1 MSIIQC
7 TSFYFILPT
16 CLKMALFDFSKESYL
31 QQYCLLYVL
40 WTIKLNIWVLNV
52 EQTRY
57 SKMPS
62 FRDLSVLDR
71 MNVSQGSYY
80 STFVWRFTN
89 PLENPSFKEFAME
102 PFDAG
107 YMISCVIFVILGSCG
122 IFLNG
127 RAFYYFFRPKTV
139 SFRLLHTYGNNFKF
153 ILQIRV
159 I

>member
-1 MSIIQC
+1 
-7 TSFYFILPT
+7 
-16 CLKMALFDFSKESYL
+16 
-31 QQYCLLYVL
+31 
-40 WTIKLNIWVLNV
+40 
-52 EQTRY
+52 
-57 SKMPS
+57 MPS

-139 SFRLLHTYGNNFKF
+139 SFKLVYTYGNTPKNLFWK
-153 ILQIRV
+153 
-159 I
+159 

>member
-1 MSIIQC
+1 
-7 TSFYFILPT
+7 
-16 CLKMALFDFSKESYL
+16 
-31 QQYCLLYVL
+31 
-40 WTIKLNIWVLNV
+40 
-52 EQTRY
+52 
-57 SKMPS
+57 MPS
-62 FRDLSVLDR
+62 FGDLSFLDR

-107 YMISCVIFVILGSCG
+107 YMISCVIFVIFGSCG

-139 SFRLLHTYGNNFKF
+139 SFRLVHTYANNIKF
-153 ILQIRV
+153 IL
-159 I
+159 

>member
-1 MSIIQC
+1 
-7 TSFYFILPT
+7 
-16 CLKMALFDFSKESYL
+16 
-31 QQYCLLYVL
+31 
-40 WTIKLNIWVLNV
+40 
-52 EQTRY
+52 
-57 SKMPS
+57 MPS

-89 PLENPSFKEFAME
+89 PLENPSFKEFALE

-127 RAFYYFFRPKTV
+127 RSLYFFFRPKTV
-139 SFRLLHTYGNNFKF
+139 SFTLVHTYANTPKQIIYFANKCDSNDNYIIF
-153 ILQIRV
+153 IGEKSVQYLSLIH

>member
-1 MSIIQC
+1 
-7 TSFYFILPT
+7 
-16 CLKMALFDFSKESYL
+16 
-31 QQYCLLYVL
+31 
-40 WTIKLNIWVLNV
+40 
-52 EQTRY
+52 
-57 SKMPS
+57 MPS
-62 FRDLSVLDR
+62 FGDISFLDR

-139 SFRLLHTYGNNFKF
+139 SFRLVHTYSNKIHFVNKGNLNDNYIFF
-153 ILQIRV
+153 IG
-159 I
+159 